1 MRMRRD
7 RHNLAGFAN
16 GRRIHSRARQA
27 LILAAIILPAVF
39 LSGCSG
45 LVSGKTAA
53 STTPLQTYSISG
65 LITPA
70 AGGSGAAVTLS
81 GAGSGSATA
90 DASGAFTFSGLS
102 NGTYTLTPSRAGYTF
117 SPTSQSVMVNGAN
130 VTTGA
135 NFTATQVTTTFTIS
149 GTISP
154 TAGGNG
160 ATVALSGVASATT
173 TANASGVY
181 TFAGLANGTYTV
193 TPSHTGYIFSPA
205 SQNATVSGSNVT
217 GINFTASVQTAPTYS
232 ISGTISP
239 TAGGSGATVVLSGV
253 VTASTTTDSSGNYSF
268 TGLANGNYAV
278 TPSHTGYTFSPTS
291 QSAPV
296 NGANV
301 TGINFTATAQTAPT
315 YSITGTIS
323 PVTGGS
329 GATVLLSGPAA
340 ATTTTNSAGTYT
352 FTGLANGSY
361 TITPSN
367 TGYTFTPSS
376 QSVAVSSA
384 NVTGVN
390 FTAVVQQPHTVAL
403 SWDASTST
411 VSGYNIYRSTV
422 SGTGFAKINPSLLPT
437 LAYADTTV
445 VNGIT
450 YYYVATAVDS
460 SGNESIFSNEVSAPI
475 P

>member
-7 RHNLAGFAN
+7 RQNLAGFAN

-27 LILAAIILPAVF
+27 LVLAAIILPAVF
-39 LSGCSG
+39 LWGCSG

-70 AGGSGAAVTLS
+70 AGGSGAAVTLT

-181 TFAGLANGTYTV
+181 TFTGLANGTYTV
-193 TPSHTGYIFSPA
+193 TPSHTGYTFSPV
-205 SQNATVSGSNVT
+205 SQIAMVNGANVS
-217 GINFTASVQTAPTYS
+217 GINFTATVQTVPTFS

-268 TGLANGNYAV
+268 SGLANGNYAV
-278 TPSHTGYTFSPTS
+278 TPNHTGYTFSPTS

-315 YSITGTIS
+315 FSITGTIS
-323 PVTGGS
+323 PVAGGS

-367 TGYTFTPSS
+367 TGYTFTPPS

-384 NVTGVN
+384 NVAGIN

-422 SGTGFAKINPSLLPT
+422 SGTGYAKINPSLLPA
-437 LAYADTTV
+437 LAYTDTTV